1 MSARRTNTG
10 GRRISLD
17 RTDFPIISP
26 DQTVLERCPV
36 CGEATLIEVTMTCG
50 QQQKTMQRHVSCACA
65 RKQRETEEAQARQR
79 EFEAQLVQAWAGTG
93 LAITTFRRNTFKADD
108 GANRKISR
116 TCRRYVETWP
126 KVLEQNYGILLYG
139 SVGTGKTFL
148 AHAIANALIAQ
159 GVSVL
164 VTNFSKI
171 LNVVMSSRDRQQI
184 LDSLNAY
191 QLLVVDDLGAERS
204 TDFAREVT
212 YSVVDQRGQAGLPL
226 IITTN
231 LSLAEIK
238 DASDMSLRRIYDRLE
253 TLCPITIC
261 MDGTSRRT
269 ADAARRKQAARELLL

>member
-1 MSARRTNTG
+1 M
-10 GRRISLD
+10 
-17 RTDFPIISP
+17 
-26 DQTVLERCPV
+26 
-36 CGEATLIEVTMTCG
+36 
-50 QQQKTMQRHVSCACA
+50 
-65 RKQRETEEAQARQR
+65 
-79 EFEAQLVQAWAGTG
+79 
-93 LAITTFRRNTFKADD
+93 
-108 GANRKISR
+108 
-116 TCRRYVETWP
+116 ETWP

-148 AHAIANALIAQ
+148 AHAIANAPIAQ

>member
-1 MSARRTNTG
+1 M
-10 GRRISLD
+10 D
-17 RTDFPIISP
+17 RTEFPIISP
-26 DQTVLERCPV
+26 DQTVLERCPA
-36 CGEATLIEVTMTCG
+36 CGKATLIEVTTIIG
-50 QQQKTMQRHVSCACA
+50 QQKKTMQRHTSCACA
-65 RKQRETEEAQARQR
+65 RKQREAEEVRVRQR

-93 LAITTFRRNTFKADD
+93 LAITTFRHDTFDADD
-108 GANRKISR
+108 GANEKISR
-116 TCRRYVETWP
+116 TCRRYVEKWP
-126 KVLEQNYGILLYG
+126 EVLEQNYGILFYG

-148 AHAIANALIAQ
+148 AHAIANALIEQ
-159 GVSVL
+159 GISVL

-191 QLLVVDDLGAERS
+191 QLLVIDDLGAERG

-212 YSVVDQRGQAGLPL
+212 YAVIDQRGQAGLPL

-231 LSLAEIK
+231 LSLKEIK
-238 DASDMSLRRIYDRLE
+238 ETSDMSLRRIYDRLE

-261 MDGTSRRT
+261 MDGASRRT